1 MKLLTLLQPILGIG
15 TRACSR
21 VLGVSLAAVLILT
34 ACGGGGND
42 AAPSNSTSATLVS
55 EGVISG
61 FGSVIVNG
69 VRFDDSKAKIE
80 DEDEEENSARSK
92 DDLRLGMVVTVSGSS
107 AGTTGTASVIS
118 FGSKLKGPVQS
129 IDSVTVTS
137 ATTATT
143 TTTTTGTN
151 TTSTTAAGSHT
162 LVILGQTVL
171 IGAWTVFDPIS
182 LPNGFASIGAGNVLE
197 VHGHL
202 SPALNRIVATRIN
215 KENNANAYKI
225 TGNVSSLNAASKSF
239 KIGTEMFSYANIEP
253 EKLRVTLAD
262 GLTVKVRLATVQ
274 TTTGTWTATRIKPA
288 KKAMPDRIKAE
299 VEGLITAFTSATS
312 FSVNGLVVD
321 ATNASF
327 PKGTT
332 SLALGVRVEVKG
344 TVIDG
349 KLVASVVKTEDRERG
364 DDADNE
370 IELHGSI
377 SALDTTAKTFML
389 RGLTVSYGGNLS
401 FERGS
406 ASNLANGVSIE
417 VKGQSSGGGTTVQAT
432 RIKFEG

>member
-1 MKLLTLLQPILGIG
+1 MKLLALLQPILGIN
-15 TRACSR
+15 TRSCSR
-21 VLGVSLAAVLILT
+21 VIGASLAVALMLT

-42 AAPSNSTSATLVS
+42 AAPNNSASANLVS

-69 VRFDDSKAKIE
+69 VRFDDSKAKVE

-92 DDLRLGMVVTVSGSS
+92 DDLRLGMVVSVSGSS
-107 AGTTGTASVIS
+107 AGTTGTASAIS
-118 FGSKLKGPVQS
+118 FGSTLKGPVQS
-129 IDSVTVTS
+129 IDSVTITG
-137 ATTATT
+137 TT
-143 TTTTTGTN
+143 TGTTTGTN
-151 TTSTTAAGSHT
+151 STSTTAAGSHT
-162 LVILGQTVL
+162 LVVLGQTVL

-202 SPALNRIVATRIN
+202 SPALNRLVATRIN

-239 KIGTEMFSYANIEP
+239 KIGTEMFSYANINP

-262 GLTVKVRLATVQ
+262 GLTIKVRLATVQ
-274 TTTGTWTATRIKPA
+274 ATTGTWTATRIKPA

-299 VEGLITAFTSATS
+299 VEGLITAFTSATN

-321 ATNASF
+321 ASNASF
-327 PKGTT
+327 PKGTAT
-332 SLALGVRVEVKG
+332 LALGVRVEVKG
-344 TVIDG
+344 TVVDG
-349 KLVASVVKTEDRERG
+349 KLVATVVKTEDRDRG
-364 DDADNE
+364 EDEDNE
-370 IELHGSI
+370 IELHGNI

-389 RGLTVSYGGNLS
+389 RGLAVSYAGNVS
-401 FERGS
+401 FQRGL
-406 ASNLANGVSIE
+406 ASNLVNGASVE

-432 RIKFEG
+432 RIKFED

>member
-1 MKLLTLLQPILGIG
+1 MKLLALVQPILGIG

-42 AAPSNSTSATLVS
+42 ASPSNSTSATLVS

-69 VRFDDSKAKIE
+69 VRFDDSKAKVE
-80 DEDEEENSARSK
+80 DEDEEENSERSK
-92 DDLRLGMVVTVSGSS
+92 DDLRLGMVVSVSGSS

-143 TTTTTGTN
+143 TGTN
-151 TTSTTAAGSHT
+151 TTSTTASGSHT

-182 LPNGFASIGAGNVLE
+182 LPNGFASIAAGNVLE

-202 SPALNRIVATRIN
+202 SPSLNRIVATRIN

-239 KIGTEMFSYANIEP
+239 KIGTEMFSYASIEP
-253 EKLRVTLAD
+253 DKLRVTLAD

-274 TTTGTWTATRIKPA
+274 ATTGAWTATRIKAA
-288 KKAMPDRIKAE
+288 KKAMPERIKAE
-299 VEGLITAFTSATS
+299 VEGLITAFTSATN

-327 PKGTT
+327 PKGTA
-332 SLALGVRVEVKG
+332 SLALGARVEVKG

-349 KLVASVVKTEDRERG
+349 KLVASVVKIEDRNRS
-364 DDADNE
+364 DDAGNE

-389 RGLTVSYGGNLS
+389 RGLTVSYAGSVG

-406 ASNLANGVSIE
+406 ASNLVNGVAVE

-432 RIKFEG
+432 RIKFED

>member
-1 MKLLTLLQPILGIG
+1 MKLLTLVQPILGIG

-42 AAPSNSTSATLVS
+42 ASPSNSTSATLVS

-69 VRFDDSKAKIE
+69 VRFDDSKAKVE
-80 DEDEEENSARSK
+80 DEDEEENSERSK
-92 DDLRLGMVVTVSGSS
+92 DDLRLGMVVSVSGSS

-137 ATTATT
+137 ATTTT
-143 TTTTTGTN
+143 TSGTN
-151 TTSTTAAGSHT
+151 TTSTTASGSHT

-182 LPNGFASIGAGNVLE
+182 LPNGFASIAAGNVLE

-202 SPALNRIVATRIN
+202 SPSLNRIVATRIN

-225 TGNVSSLNAASKSF
+225 TGNISSLNAASKSF
-239 KIGTEMFSYANIEP
+239 KIGTEMFSYASIDP
-253 EKLRVTLAD
+253 DKLRVTLAD

-274 TTTGTWTATRIKPA
+274 ATTGTWTATRIKPA

-327 PKGTT
+327 PKGTA

-349 KLVASVVKTEDRERG
+349 KLVASVVKIEDRDRG
-364 DDADNE
+364 DDAGNE

-377 SALDTTAKTFML
+377 SAIDTTAKTFML
-389 RGLTVSYGGNLS
+389 RGLTVSYAGSVG

-406 ASNLANGVSIE
+406 ASNLVNGVAVE

-432 RIKFEG
+432 RIKFED

>member
-1 MKLLTLLQPILGIG
+1 MKLLTFLQPILGISM
-15 TRACSR
+15 RSCSH
-21 VLGVSLAAVLILT
+21 VLGASLTAALMLT

-42 AAPSNSTSATLVS
+42 AAPNNGVSADLVS

-69 VRFDDSKAKIE
+69 VRFDDSKARVE

-92 DDLRLGMVVTVSGSS
+92 DDLRLGMVVSVSGSS

-118 FGSKLKGPVQS
+118 FGSKLKGPVQI
-129 IDSVTVTS
+129 IDGVTVSSGTS
-137 ATTATT
+137 TATT
-143 TTTTTGTN
+143 TGTMTGT
-151 TTSTTAAGSHT
+151 TTAAGSHT
-162 LVILGQTVL
+162 LVILGQQVQ
-171 IGAWTVFDPIS
+171 IGAWTVFDPIF
-182 LPNGFASIGAGNVLE
+182 LPNGFASIAAGDVLE
-197 VHGHL
+197 IHGHL
-202 SPALNRIVATRIN
+202 SPTLNRIVATRIN

-239 KIGTEMFSYANIEP
+239 KIGTEMFSYASIEP

-274 TTTGTWTATRIKPA
+274 ATTGTWTATRIKPA
-288 KKAMPDRIKAE
+288 KKAMPDRIRAE

-321 ATNASF
+321 ATNAVF
-327 PKGTT
+327 PKGTA
-332 SLALGVRVEVKG
+332 SLALGARVEVKG
-344 TVIDG
+344 IVMDG
-349 KLVASVVKTEDRERG
+349 KLIASLVKTEDRDRG
-364 DDADNE
+364 DDEDNE
-370 IELHGSI
+370 IELHGSV
-377 SALDTTAKTFML
+377 SALNTTAKTFTL
-389 RGLTVSYGGNLS
+389 RGLTVSYAGNPS

-406 ASNLANGVSIE
+406 ASNLVDGVFIE

-432 RIKFEG
+432 RIKFED